1 MTMETRMPSP
11 KKMKGNQPAVSPS
24 EIIAMPAQV
33 KIVETINSSKYF
45 FFEECKISSLCVS
58 VMI

>member
-45 FFEECKISSLCVS
+45 FLKNVKLALFVFQS
-58 VMI
+58 